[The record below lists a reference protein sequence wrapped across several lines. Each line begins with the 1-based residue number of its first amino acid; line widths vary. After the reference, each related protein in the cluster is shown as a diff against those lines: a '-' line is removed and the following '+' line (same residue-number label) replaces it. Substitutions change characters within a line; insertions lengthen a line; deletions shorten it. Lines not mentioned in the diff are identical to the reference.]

1 MGVIYLRSLPSTL
14 PKTISNFKGNSFNME
29 KQKLKKEL
37 VELIENT
44 NDEEL
49 LSLLKEDFT
58 FYGNIKNKDI
68 TDQLSSEQLKELEML
83 VNEDELKDTVTLD
96 EFTKATTKWRLK

>member
-1 MGVIYLRSLPSTL
+1 
-14 PKTISNFKGNSFNME
+14 ME

-37 VELIENT
+37 VALIEST

-58 FYGNIKNKDI
+58 FYGTIKNKDI
-68 TDQLSSEQLKELEML
+68 TDQLSSEQLKKLEML
-83 VNEDELKDTVTLD
+83 ANEDELKDTVTLD
-96 EFTKATTKWRLK
+96 EFKKATDKWRLK

>member
-1 MGVIYLRSLPSTL
+1 
-14 PKTISNFKGNSFNME
+14 ME

-83 VNEDELKDTVTLD
+83 ANEDELKDTVTLD
-96 EFTKATTKWRLK
+96 GFTKATDKWRLK